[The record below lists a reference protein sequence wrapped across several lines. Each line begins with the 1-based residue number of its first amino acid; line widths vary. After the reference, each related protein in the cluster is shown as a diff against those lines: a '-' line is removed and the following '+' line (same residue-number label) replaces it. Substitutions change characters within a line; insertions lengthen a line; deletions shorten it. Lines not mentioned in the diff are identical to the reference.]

1 MLSQL
6 FQSIDNNDA
15 STFAGFLS
23 EDCTF
28 TFGNQ
33 PAVTGRDAAREA
45 VAAFFSSIAGLS
57 HSLAESWE
65 VPDGIVCH
73 GTVTYTRKD
82 GSTLAVPFANIL
94 KFRGGLIF
102 DYRIFADISE
112 LYRKE

>member
-6 FQSIDNNDA
+6 FQSIDDNDA
-15 STFAGFLS
+15 NKFAGFLS

-28 TFGNQ
+28 RFGNQ

-45 VAAFFSSIAGLS
+45 VAGFFDSIGGLS
-57 HSLAESWE
+57 HHLAEFWE
-65 VPDGIVCH
+65 VADGIICH

-94 KFRGGLIF
+94 KFRDSLIS
-102 DYRIFADISE
+102 DYRIFADTSE
-112 LYRKE
+112 LYQ